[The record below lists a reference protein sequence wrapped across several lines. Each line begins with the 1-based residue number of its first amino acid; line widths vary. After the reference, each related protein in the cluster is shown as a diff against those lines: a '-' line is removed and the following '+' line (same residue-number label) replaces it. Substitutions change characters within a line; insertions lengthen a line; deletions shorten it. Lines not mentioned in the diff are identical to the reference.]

1 MNKDISFLKELQ
13 EELRSQDDDYQ
24 ASPRYWTIGDYEM
37 VACPEGCEE
46 SYEVYLPNGD
56 YNGDLDNFLDSLK
69 DDELN
74 DMTEEAQEEFAEIG
88 CDVSAIEW
96 IQKYQDE
103 DAYLI
108 PVREQHK
115 VHPNTMF
122 LTKAEAKQHL
132 KSNHYHYSKKA
143 HTYAMTAWRAPK
155 VERLLKIL
163 ENFNWDDIT
172 KDKEEETKC

>member
-1 MNKDISFLKELQ
+1 MNEDIRFLKELQ
-13 EELRSQDDDYQ
+13 EELRNQDNNCQ

-37 VACPEGCEE
+37 VACPEGYEE

-56 YNGDLDNFLDSLK
+56 YNGDLNDFLESLK
-69 DDELN
+69 EDELQ
-74 DMTEEAQEEFAEIG
+74 DMAEEAKEEFAEIG
-88 CDVSAIEW
+88 CEVSAIEW
-96 IQKYQDE
+96 IQKYKDK
-103 DAYLI
+103 DADLI
-108 PVREQHK
+108 PVKEEHI

-132 KSNHYHYSKKA
+132 KSNYYHYSKRA

-172 KDKEEETKC
+172 KDNEEGKSC